1 MKKNIVQKILLFF
14 LCTICI
20 MSCKKK
26 ETNQEEKVYKR
37 TKEIVELNIWS
48 YYSAL
53 QQEVFLKTVEEF
65 NLTRGKELN
74 IAVHVMSPGSMNDL
88 EANLFAL
95 TDKNFAQG
103 SYPDM
108 AFMYRDTGKVLD
120 QKGYLVN
127 LGNYFSKE
135 EMDAFV
141 PSFLEEGRLGNQR
154 EGIKILPIAKSTE
167 VFYLNATDWQKFSDV
182 TGSSLSELET
192 REGLIEVARK
202 YYEYTDAL
210 TAEPYDGKA
219 FFGQE
224 NFATYFLVG
233 AKQMG
238 VDLVSVDASGK
249 VVYNFPKDVM
259 HKLWDYF
266 YVPYIKGYFNCSGRY
281 RSDDL
286 RTGEIISYVSS
297 SASYTYFPE
306 EIILS
311 DEEHYPIESMVLPAP
326 EFVKGQKVAVQQGA
340 GIGVLKGEEQKIKA
354 SMEFLRWLTSESI
367 NSKYALSADYL
378 PVRSDGLTI
387 QTLDVLKGRGVNPAV
402 EEALKT
408 VSSHTMYYIPATEN
422 VATFRE
428 ILEHSLKDKASDD
441 KKAIETAVAS
451 GLMNEDAVGEYDTEE
466 NFTLWYESLLSEI
479 EKLKG

>member
-95 TDKNFAQG
+95 TDKNFTQG

-311 DEEHYPIESMVLPAP
+311 DEEHYPIE
-326 EFVKGQKVAVQQGA
+326 
-340 GIGVLKGEEQKIKA
+340 
-354 SMEFLRWLTSESI
+354 
-367 NSKYALSADYL
+367 
-378 PVRSDGLTI
+378 
-387 QTLDVLKGRGVNPAV
+387 
-402 EEALKT
+402 
-408 VSSHTMYYIPATEN
+408 
-422 VATFRE
+422 
-428 ILEHSLKDKASDD
+428 
-441 KKAIETAVAS
+441 
-451 GLMNEDAVGEYDTEE
+451 
-466 NFTLWYESLLSEI
+466 
-479 EKLKG
+479 